1 MPGPRGT
8 RCGGQ
13 GSARVL
19 KGVRSRPEWLEQV
32 TTGGTES
39 GSCTI
44 LQSSVKS
51 LDLIQGQNGFK
62 FWLKVGM

>member
-32 TTGGTES
+32 TTGR
-39 GSCTI
+39 
-44 LQSSVKS
+44 
-51 LDLIQGQNGFK
+51 GQNLGPARSYSLQLSL
-62 FWLKVGM
+62 WI